1 MDDIMGLIMGGN
13 EEDSSSSIVPPSA
26 VDSDVPVVESKR
38 PDNCNEILFTDL
50 CKMFEKVETTSSKAS
65 KLKIIFD
72 KSLRQKVGAQSLFPM
87 IRLLLPLND
96 PDRPKYGLKQSSIA
110 NTYIK
115 ALNLN
120 KTSGDAQSL
129 VHWKDPSKVSG
140 AKASEVMS
148 GDFGTILEH
157 VLRNRAQKESSDAT
171 IGEVNKILDDLALA
185 DGQEAKAA
193 VVRDQIRPR
202 FCASEQ
208 KWLMRIVFQDLKIG
222 LGHEAVLSAFSD
234 NALQRYN
241 ECTNLRTVVEEEGGT
256 GGVPTGIRPFV
267 KFKPMLGLGFPKSS
281 HGQVSAVE
289 SAMSG
294 NPFLMDVKL
303 DGERMMAH
311 VMDGEVML
319 FTRNGTNYTD
329 FYTVLGDIIK
339 RNVTVKSCILDGEV
353 MAWDSEK
360 EAFIPFGAN
369 KGVGSGEREARD
381 AVGGRAGWDRD
392 LTCWLVYKVQDPQTR
407 DFIF

>member
-1 MDDIMGLIMGGN
+1 MDLIMGGN
-13 EEDSSSSIVPPSA
+13 EDDNSSSVMPPSA
-26 VDSDVPVVESKR
+26 VGSDAPVPEWKR
-38 PDNCNEILFTDL
+38 PDNCNQILFTDL

-65 KLKIIFD
+65 KLKIVFD
-72 KSLRQKVGAQSLFPM
+72 KSLRQKVGGQSIFPM

-96 PDRPKYGLKQSSIA
+96 PDRPRYGLKQSNVA
-110 NTYIK
+110 TTYIK

-140 AKASEVMS
+140 AKSSEIMS

-157 VLRNRAQKESSDAT
+157 VLRNRAQKECSDAT
-171 IGEVNKILDDLALA
+171 IGEVNQILDDLALA
-185 DGQEAKAA
+185 VGQDAKAI

-222 LGHEAVLSAFSD
+222 LGHEVVLSALSE

-256 GGVPTGIRPFV
+256 GSAPAGLRPFI
-267 KFKPMLGLGFPKSS
+267 KFSPMLGLGFPHSS

-303 DGERMMAH
+303 DGERMMVH
-311 VMDGEVML
+311 ITDGEFMM
-319 FTRNGTNYTD
+319 FTRNGNDYTD
-329 FYTVLGDIIK
+329 LYTVLGDIIK
-339 RNVTVKSCILDGEV
+339 KNITVKSCILDGEV
-353 MAWDSEK
+353 MAWDSEN
-360 EAFIPFGAN
+360 ETMIPFGSN
-369 KGVGSGEREARD
+369 KRVGSGEREARD
-381 AVGGRAGWDRD
+381 AAGGRTGWDSD
-392 LTCWLVYKVQDPQTR
+392 LTCWLVYKVRDPL
-407 DFIF
+407 DLLFFI